1 MKKRI
6 KMLEYTDLDDLGV
19 AHDIIRQRKIDVALQ
34 LGKHSTD
41 EALTFY
47 CANRRAGCGSWA
59 GVPRRRTTSRNITA
73 ATFSAT
79 ATRPPATGWTSS
91 SNRAFEVLGDGRR
104 GLDDPGVPATI
115 ARRMI

>member
-59 GVPRRRTTSRNITA
+59 GILQPRH
-73 ATFSAT
+73 F
-79 ATRPPATGWTSS
+79 RP
-91 SNRAFEVLGDGRR
+91 RQRGRR
-104 GLDDPGVPATI
+104 LRDGHRALTERLKSWAMDAGVLMIPASQ
-115 ARRMI
+115 RRLREG

>member
-47 CANRRAGCGSWA
+47 CQPVGLAVGAGLGCQEGGQPAGILQPRHFRPRQRGRRLRDGHRALTERLKSWA
-59 GVPRRRTTSRNITA
+59 MDAGVLMIPASQRRLRE
-73 ATFSAT
+73 
-79 ATRPPATGWTSS
+79 G
-91 SNRAFEVLGDGRR
+91 
-104 GLDDPGVPATI
+104 
-115 ARRMI
+115 